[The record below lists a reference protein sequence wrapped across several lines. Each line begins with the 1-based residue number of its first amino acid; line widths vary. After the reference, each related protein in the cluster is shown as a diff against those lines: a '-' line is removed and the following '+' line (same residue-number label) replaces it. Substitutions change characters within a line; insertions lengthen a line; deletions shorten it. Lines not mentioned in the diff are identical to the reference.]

1 MAEKKSRSRAV
12 WVAVAVLVVV
22 LAAVGT
28 GWLLGAGARDGEPEP
43 GAQGQSGGASAEA
56 GGGSDSACGLPDG
69 SQAVPAEGPEAE
81 WETLQGHTVP
91 VSKKFGPGQLEGEDR
106 SCFAHSPTGALFA
119 ALNTGRVLP
128 KEHLLKHVTKGPR
141 RDALEDAPAATV
153 DPDSRTVVRGFKI
166 EVAGEDEVLVRPVY
180 STDGGGLYEVPVRVV
195 WEDGDWMIDGSAD
208 ARSEPADV
216 DSLEGYVTWGPE

>member
-119 ALNTGRVLP
+119 ALNIGRVLP
-128 KEHLLKHVTKGPR
+128 KDLVLKHMTKGGL
-141 RDALEDAPAATV
+141 RDALKEAPEASV
-153 DPDSRTVVRGFKI
+153 DPKSRTVVRGFKLDV
-166 EVAGEDEVLVRPVY
+166 ESKNAVVVRPVY
-180 STDGGGLYEVPVRVV
+180 STDGGALHEIPARMV
-195 WEDGDWMIDGSAD
+195 WKSGDWMMDGNYMSQP
-208 ARSEPADV
+208 RDV
-216 DSLEGYVTWGPE
+216 NSLEGYAEWGPE